1 MKISLEGD
9 GFDLRKPELLAEHMA
24 SPANA
29 PMRKS
34 NLRYPSDAELI
45 ELARLVYELH

>member
-9 GFDLRKPELLAEHMA
+9 GLDLNKPELLAEHMA

-34 NLRYPSDAELI
+34 NLRYPNDAELV
-45 ELARLVYELH
+45 ELARLVYDLR